1 MTEDDVHFQT
11 KPEDKDKRISFEIGY
26 IVPFWSSKPNH
37 KYTLDVWREGVIVDN
52 IDISKKEYY
61 LIGRNKNLCDMYLN
75 NMTVSRIHCVIQHKD
90 DGGVYIYD
98 LDSVYGTFINKRPI
112 AKKSYVKLNIGDTF
126 KLGQSNRM
134 FILNGPDELQNQ
146 EEVHQTTHTENI
158 ENPPTSMKYVDRK
171 ELMEKRVNMIR
182 ELYNQEQE
190 YKKSLMNNYTDVNWG
205 QRDYDSDILKHQRE
219 EDELFNS
226 KKDKISQDLEGS
238 LNLSEIKDRK
248 DLSERQR
255 STLTKLENMM
265 TGIKRLKDEILKLKK
280 KEMDQGELTEGQLKR
295 LQIDEKKLNEL
306 LEKYEQ
312 MENNLKI
319 SLSSKDVD
327 EAYVEQKFDRRLAKE
342 LDSDDEFFDR
352 TNKSPDKINNMKKI
366 ENYSVPVISENYESL
381 KQKLENSIRN
391 RQKLIDKLQ
400 KSDQDKNCSSK
411 EEIDSLDAYFL
422 ETQNQLISD
431 QKVSLTNQINDISRE
446 ITKTQKL
453 LSLVTPSHIKI
464 KYKGDEELEK
474 SIPKPAAMT
483 IDTKLLSDPNKK
495 KKSES
500 IADTVSRLNKL
511 SKKLSQENERKFT
524 DSDEEL
530 MGVVENYK
538 DMIGKEVEMDENF
551 QRKIEEFKR
560 SINHGVK
567 KDTQEQDKGGLI
579 VNWGVSSQIKNE
591 KKDDSIFKENL
602 FDEIVNNLSNP
613 NFDIANYDL
622 INKVFNNTKDKK
634 KQSTLE
640 IDFTS
645 GGLQTFRR
653 DSEFTDF
660 THKKREREEKKYG
673 VSQRPQDRNAQEQPE
688 ENDENDYDVIYAVG
702 QNMGKEHDLN
712 VNRYQN
718 KFSDINED
726 F

>member
-1 MTEDDVHFQT
+1 MTDDDVKFQT
-11 KPEDKDKRISFEIGY
+11 KPEDQDKRISFEIGY

-37 KYTLDVWREGVIVDN
+37 KYSLDIWREGVIVDN

-61 LIGRNKNLCDMYLN
+61 LIGRNKNLCDVYLN

-90 DGGVYIYD
+90 DGGVYLYD

-112 AKKSYVKLNIGDTF
+112 AKKSYVKLNVGDTF

-134 FILNGPDELQNQ
+134 FILNGPEELQSQ
-146 EEVHQTTHTENI
+146 EEVNEISHTEN
-158 ENPPTSMKYVDRK
+158 NPMKYVDRK

-190 YKKSLMNNYTDVNWG
+190 YKKSLMSNYTDVNWG
-205 QRDYDSDILKHQRE
+205 QRDYDNDILQHQRE
-219 EDELFNS
+219 EDEVFNS
-226 KKDKISQDLEGS
+226 NKEKISQDLEGS
-238 LNLSEIKDRK
+238 LNLIELKERK

-255 STLTKLENMM
+255 STLTKLENTM
-265 TGIKRLKDEILKLKK
+265 TGIKKLKEEILKLKK

-295 LQIDEKKLNEL
+295 VQMDEKKLNDL
-306 LEKYEQ
+306 VEKYEQ

-327 EAYVEQKFDRRLAKE
+327 EAYVEQKFDRKLAKE

-352 TNKSPDKINNMKKI
+352 TSKVTNQRNINNLTKSD
-366 ENYSVPVISENYESL
+366 NANVPVITENYESL
-381 KQKLENSIRN
+381 KQKLENTIRN

-400 KSDQDKNCSSK
+400 KSDQDKNSSTK

-422 ETQNQLISD
+422 ETQNQLKSD
-431 QKVSLTNQINDISRE
+431 QKVSLTNQINDMTKE
-446 ITKTQKL
+446 IAKTQKL

-464 KYKGDEELEK
+464 KYKGDEEIEK
-474 SIPKPAAMT
+474 NITKPQVVT
-483 IDTKLLSDPNKK
+483 SESKLPQDQNKK

-500 IADTVSRLNKL
+500 IAETVNRLNKM
-511 SKKLSQENERKFT
+511 SKKLSQENGRKVT

-560 SINHGVK
+560 SINHGSK
-567 KDTQEQDKGGLI
+567 KESKEEDKAGLI
-579 VNWGVSSQIKNE
+579 VNMSNNSQHD
-591 KKDDSIFKENL
+591 KKDNSAFRENL
-602 FDEIVNNLSNP
+602 FEEIVNNLSNP
-613 NFDIANYDL
+613 NFDIGNYNL
-622 INKVFNNTKDKK
+622 INKFFNTKDKN
-634 KQSTLE
+634 KQSSIE
-640 IDFTS
+640 IDFSS
-645 GGLQTFRR
+645 GGLQTFKS
-653 DSEFTDF
+653 DSDF
-660 THKKREREEKKYG
+660 TQRKRDREDKKYG
-673 VSQRPQDRNAQEQPE
+673 VTPRPQERNVQEQAE
-688 ENDENDYDVIYAVG
+688 ENDENDYDVIYTVG
-702 QNMGKEHDLN
+702 ENMGKEHDLN
-712 VNRYQN
+712 VNRYEN
-718 KFSDINED
+718 KFTDINED

>member
-1 MTEDDVHFQT
+1 MTDDDVKFQT
-11 KPEDKDKRISFEIGY
+11 KPEDQDKRISFEIGY

-37 KYTLDVWREGVIVDN
+37 KYSLDIWREGVIVDN

-61 LIGRNKNLCDMYLN
+61 LIGRNKNLCDVYLN

-90 DGGVYIYD
+90 DGGVYLYD

-112 AKKSYVKLNIGDTF
+112 AKKTYVKLNVGDTF

-134 FILNGPDELQNQ
+134 FILNGPEELQSQ
-146 EEVHQTTHTENI
+146 EEVNEISHNEN
-158 ENPPTSMKYVDRK
+158 NPMKYVDRK

-190 YKKSLMNNYTDVNWG
+190 YKKSLMSNYTDVNWG
-205 QRDYDSDILKHQRE
+205 QRDYDNDILQHQRE
-219 EDELFNS
+219 EDEVFNS
-226 KKDKISQDLEGS
+226 NKEKISQDLEGS
-238 LNLSEIKDRK
+238 LNLTELKERK

-255 STLTKLENMM
+255 STLTKLENTM
-265 TGIKRLKDEILKLKK
+265 TGIKKLKEEILKLKK

-295 LQIDEKKLNEL
+295 VQMDEKKLNDL
-306 LEKYEQ
+306 VEKYEQ

-327 EAYVEQKFDRRLAKE
+327 EAYVEQKFDRKLAKE

-352 TNKSPDKINNMKKI
+352 TSKITTQGNISSLTKSDNAN
-366 ENYSVPVISENYESL
+366 VPVITENYESL
-381 KQKLENSIRN
+381 KQKLENTIRN

-400 KSDQDKNCSSK
+400 KSDQDKNSSTK

-422 ETQNQLISD
+422 ETQNQLKSD
-431 QKVSLTNQINDISRE
+431 QKVSLTNQINDMTKE
-446 ITKTQKL
+446 IAKTQKL

-464 KYKGDEELEK
+464 KYKGDEEIEK
-474 SIPKPAAMT
+474 NITKPQVVT
-483 IDTKLLSDPNKK
+483 SESKLPQDQNKK

-500 IADTVSRLNKL
+500 IAETVNRLNKM
-511 SKKLSQENERKFT
+511 SKKLSQENGRKFT

-560 SINHGVK
+560 SINHGSK
-567 KDTQEQDKGGLI
+567 KESKEEDKAGLI
-579 VNWGVSSQIKNE
+579 VSLNNNSQHD
-591 KKDDSIFKENL
+591 KKDNSAFRENL
-602 FDEIVNNLSNP
+602 FEEIVNNLSNP
-613 NFDIANYDL
+613 NFDIGNYNL
-622 INKVFNNTKDKK
+622 INKFFNTKDKN
-634 KQSTLE
+634 KQSSIE
-640 IDFTS
+640 IDFSS
-645 GGLQTFRR
+645 GGLQTFKS
-653 DSEFTDF
+653 DSDF
-660 THKKREREEKKYG
+660 TQRKRDREDKKYG
-673 VSQRPQDRNAQEQPE
+673 VTPRPQERNVQEQAE
-688 ENDENDYDVIYAVG
+688 ENDENDYDVIYTVG
-702 QNMGKEHDLN
+702 ENMGKEHDLN
-712 VNRYQN
+712 VNRYEN
-718 KFSDINED
+718 KFTDINED